1 MNELL
6 FKYLLRI
13 SDSGLVLAQRISEWT
28 GHGPFLE
35 EDLALT
41 NIALDLFGRSRNLLE
56 YAGKTEGKGRSEDDL
71 AFHRSE
77 RHFYNHLICE
87 LPNGDYA
94 RTMLRQAFVDAFEL
108 ELYSGLSQS
117 KDETLKAIAIKS
129 VKEIQYHKRHSF
141 SWVRRFGNGTE
152 ESMNRLKNAFD
163 ELWAFTGDLFESME
177 GEEELVK
184 QGFVPDLKTIQQKWE
199 KEIKSLLQEC
209 HLTIPEGVF
218 MQGGSR
224 KARHSEHL
232 GHLLAEMQYLP
243 RAYPDAR
250 W

>member
-1 MNELL
+1 MNEFL
-6 FKYLLRI
+6 FTYLLRI
-13 SDSGLVLAQRISEWT
+13 SDSGLILAQRISAWT

-41 NIALDLFGRSRNLLE
+41 NIALDLFGRSRSLLE
-56 YAGKTEGKGRSEDDL
+56 YAGKIEGKGRSEDDL

-108 ELYSGLSQS
+108 ELYTGLSQS

-152 ESMNRLKNAFD
+152 ESINRLKKAFE
-163 ELWAFTGDLFESME
+163 ELWEFTGDLFEPIE
-177 GEEELVK
+177 GEADLVK
-184 QGFVPDLKTIQQKWE
+184 KGLVPDLKQVYQNWNKAIRA
-199 KEIKSLLQEC
+199 LLEEC
-209 HLTIPEGVF
+209 QLTIPEGIY
-218 MQGGSR
+218 MQSGSN
-224 KARHSEHL
+224 KAKHSEHL

-243 RAYPDAR
+243 RAYPDAS